1 MMEGRLLAERF
12 LILKTIGAGG
22 ATELSLARD
31 TELDELVA
39 LRVLADGRA
48 ARWEALRDACREAR
62 RLAHPNIA
70 RVFDFYRSDDAAFV
84 CREYVEGVSFGDL
97 AARSNAED
105 FGLLAAVAA
114 ALEAAHGAGV
124 VHGDLKASKILRDA
138 RGDARV
144 VDFRMAAA
152 LRGAATPAQR
162 GGPASPQVRAG
173 EAPRAA
179 DDVYSLG
186 ALIAE
191 AIPPARTPRE
201 LGELVGAMRAERRE
215 ARPANLGEIREALAA
230 LASGSPRAADANAA
244 AAPVLRPPS
253 PSSARR
259 EPAPARRELAR
270 SSRNLQYALA
280 AGALALAALVVFV
293 ALPRWVESSGKLGS
307 RRGPSERAEAETT
320 PTAAQARA
328 ASRSGVESLRARLI
342 PLRES
347 LEAAAVERWAPDDH
361 ARAKE
366 LEALGDAASLAADY
380 AAARSHY
387 REALALV
394 EALIAQREAV
404 FAESLE
410 AGAIALEAGDPRR
423 AIAAFELALAIEPGD
438 AAAVEGARRAEG
450 LGARLAHMSAG
461 RAFEANAAL
470 DSARDEYAKALEVD
484 PQYAP
489 AREALARVE
498 AAQADADYQ
507 STLSLALVAMANG
520 DLAAA
525 RGRFERARALRP
537 DAPEVVDGLRQLRQI
552 ESSRAIAS
560 LRERAEA
567 AEHSEEWREAAS
579 LYQTILKTQDNL
591 PFAEEGLRR
600 NRELARISERIGEL
614 LDDPTQ
620 LFRAKALAEAA
631 NLVELG
637 QREAGGRP
645 ELADQVRKLQI
656 ALQLASTPISVT
668 FESDTLTEV
677 VIRGVATLG
686 SFARRDVA
694 LKPGR
699 YVVVGRR
706 NGYRDT
712 RSEISVIPGGRP
724 PVVEVRCTE
733 KI

>member
-144 VDFRMAAA
+144 VDFRIAAA
-152 LRGAATPAQR
+152 LRGAAAPAQR

-201 LGELVGAMRAERRE
+201 LGELVTAMCAERRD
-215 ARPANLGEIREALAA
+215 ARPANLGQIREALAA
-230 LASGSPRAADANAA
+230 LANGDRRAADAPAA
-244 AAPVLRPPS
+244 AVLRPPS
-253 PSSARR
+253 PGRTRR
-259 EPAPARRELAR
+259 GPAAQRRDLAR
-270 SSRNLQYALA
+270 PTRNLQYALA
-280 AGALALAALVVFV
+280 AGVFAVAALVVFV
-293 ALPRWVESSGKLGS
+293 VLPRWVESTTKLGPRS
-307 RRGPSERAEAETT
+307 GPSERGEAETA
-320 PTAAQARA
+320 PTTAETGS
-328 ASRSGVESLRARLI
+328 ASRSDVELLRARLI
-342 PLRES
+342 PLRER

-461 RAFEANAAL
+461 RAFEADAAL